1 MKPVFR
7 LASAA
12 AAAALLGAC
21 ADTPLSTEVPPPR
34 SNLLL
39 GGTLGGSSVLA
50 AYPGIQLSR
59 PRVDVSDLAAP
70 ASVLTEEELVSPEA
84 ASDIGPGS
92 ALLITI
98 PNEGRF
104 GCSANFVWTS
114 KGNRRYLGAAGHCFL
129 PEDRTSTHGAGA
141 DYDASGVIVQVCI
154 ANCDKG
160 FRTGIVDEGTWLTLG
175 KVAYARQQSAAG
187 DAIGFDFGVAEI
199 PRKIEGVVRTS
210 LPVWGGPNSSAHQ
223 LTLGDY
229 GCHYGNGIA
238 AGELYVTKA
247 RVGLG
252 GISDDEAWAG
262 DFAGAPGDSG
272 SGMVACTQ
280 SGTTFVGQGAV
291 GILTHLGFWV
301 SPTTGGHGVVL
312 GTNVNQAVRLAAEA
326 KLSLTIALQ

>member
-1 MKPVFR
+1 MKSVLR
-7 LASAA
+7 LPSAIA
-12 AAAALLGAC
+12 AVALLAAC
-21 ADTPLSTEVPPPR
+21 ADTPLPTEASPAGANHV
-34 SNLLL
+34 L
-39 GGTLGGSSVLA
+39 GSVSGSVLA

-59 PRVDVSDLAAP
+59 PRIDVSDLEAP
-70 ASVLTEEELVSPEA
+70 LSVLTEDELVSPEA

-141 DYDASGVIVQVCI
+141 DYNASGVIVQVCI

-160 FRTGIVDEGTWLTLG
+160 FRTGIVNEGTWLTLG

-187 DAIGFDFGVAEI
+187 EAIGFDFGVVEI

-210 LPVWGGPNSSAHQ
+210 LPVWGGPATSSHQ

-229 GCHYGNGIA
+229 GCHYGNGIV

-291 GILTHLGFWV
+291 GIVTHLGFWV
-301 SPTTGGHGVVL
+301 STSGGHGVVL
-312 GTNVNQAVRLAAEA
+312 GTNVNQAVKLATEA
-326 KLSLTIALQ
+326 KLSLAIALQ